1 MPQPVIRKPGRA
13 GPVLA
18 CLIAAALLVPAPGL
32 AQSVPPG
39 SAAALLAKRTE
50 LAPQLRSNVF
60 GEPLVLASRE
70 GSDRV
75 EGDVHAEV
83 AQPWSALAETFRSAG
98 ALCELLFLH
107 PNVRAC
113 TPAASSATPG
123 LELLVG
129 PKRAGSGGS
138 EVTMR
143 YTMRVEVAEANHLR
157 VVLNAAEGP
166 LSTRDYRMVF
176 EAVPIDEKRSFVH
189 LGYAYG
195 HGWLAK
201 TAMSFYLATAGR
213 DKIGFSIEGKDAEG
227 RPQYVHG
234 ERAATE
240 RNVMR
245 YYLALLAHRSVNA
258 GTPDE
263 RMQARLRAWFALTE
277 RYAAQLHE
285 YDLDVYL
292 QEKRD
297 DLERAR
303 AGR

>member
-1 MPQPVIRKPGRA
+1 MPARC
-13 GPVLA
+13 LA
-18 CLIAAALLVPAPGL
+18 VGLAVCLAAATGAHAQQSAPGN
-32 AQSVPPG
+32 G
-39 SAAALLAKRTE
+39 AALLAKRTE
-50 LAPQLRSNVF
+50 LAAQLRSNVF
-60 GEPLVLASRE
+60 GEPLVLSSRDA
-70 GSDRV
+70 GSRA
-75 EGDVHAEV
+75 EGDVYAEL
-83 AQPWSALAETFRSAG
+83 AQPFAAVAETFRSAS

-113 TPAASSATPG
+113 TPAAAGEVPG
-123 LELLVG
+123 MTLVVG
-129 PKRAGSGGS
+129 PKRAGSGGN

-143 YTMRVEVAEANHLR
+143 YAMRTEVAAADTLR
-157 VVLNAAEGP
+157 VTLSASDGP
-166 LSTRDYRMVF
+166 LSTSDYRMVF
-176 EAVPIDEKRSFVH
+176 EAVPIDDKRSFVH
-189 LGYAYG
+189 LGYAYAYG
-195 HGWLAK
+195 ILAK
-201 TAMSFYLATAGR
+201 MAMGVYLATAGR
-213 DKIGFSIEGKDAEG
+213 DKIGFTVEGKDADG
-227 RPQYVHG
+227 HPQYVHG

-245 YYLALLAHRSVNA
+245 YYLALVAHRSVSA

-303 AGR
+303 TAR

>member
-1 MPQPVIRKPGRA
+1 MTLC
-13 GPVLA
+13 GPLRLSMRVPMRVAL
-18 CLIAAALLVPAPGL
+18 LAAAVLCAPLHAQQPAPG
-32 AQSVPPG
+32 
-39 SAAALLAKRTE
+39 SATALLARRAE

-60 GEPLVLASRE
+60 GEPLVLSSRE
-70 GSDRV
+70 QGDRV
-75 EGDVHAEV
+75 EGDVYADV
-83 AQPWSALAETFRSAG
+83 AQPWQALADTFRSAA

-113 TPAASSATPG
+113 TPAEAGAAPG
-123 LELLVG
+123 LALLVG
-129 PKRAGSGGS
+129 PKRAGAGGS
-138 EVTMR
+138 EVRMLYAMR
-143 YTMRVEVAEANHLR
+143 TEVAEAGHLR
-157 VVLNAAEGP
+157 VVLSAAEGP

-176 EAVPIDEKRSFVH
+176 EAVPIDERRSFVH

-195 HGWLAK
+195 YGWLAK
-201 TAMSFYLATAGR
+201 TAMSVYLATAGR
-213 DKIGFSIEGKDAEG
+213 DKIGFSVEGKDADG

-297 DLERAR
+297 DLDRAKAR
-303 AGR
+303 